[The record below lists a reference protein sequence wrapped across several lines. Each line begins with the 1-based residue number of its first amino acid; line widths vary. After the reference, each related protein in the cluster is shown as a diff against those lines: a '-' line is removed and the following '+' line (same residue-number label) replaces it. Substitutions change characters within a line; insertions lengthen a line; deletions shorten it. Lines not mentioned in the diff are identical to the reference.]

1 MGQCHDGL
9 IFLVFLRQDNVIST
23 PAIKGTIL
31 PGITRKS
38 IIEVAQSKGFKV
50 IYLSI
55 SWI

>member
-1 MGQCHDGL
+1 VGLGHDVL
-9 IFLVFLRQDNVIST
+9 IFLVFFHQDNVIST

-50 IYLSI
+50 NYS
-55 SWI
+55 